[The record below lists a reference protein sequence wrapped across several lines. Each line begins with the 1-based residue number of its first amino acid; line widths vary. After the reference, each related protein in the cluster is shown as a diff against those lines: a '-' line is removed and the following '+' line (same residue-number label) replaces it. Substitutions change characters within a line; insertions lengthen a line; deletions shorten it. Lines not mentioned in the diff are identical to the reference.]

1 MLSEYQF
8 GENKGLEGLATNRF
22 TIHVGDIGKVP
33 NLQSKSPLQFMSSL
47 PYPHSGPRTSRLYL
61 VDNEAE
67 PKDFTIRHT
76 NKSHDEGTMA
86 RKISSAIDGGNMAP
100 NFIFSSP
107 NAKKDSNPIPN
118 PNSNHPQMKAYI
130 DYSYTGP
137 NSIYIH
143 MMRSE
148 QKGYHHTRNLAAKL
162 SEMHPGYT
170 INFGKIMNPHISAIK
185 KEMENRGHVV
195 EGYEN
200 F

>member
-22 TIHVGDIGKVP
+22 TIHVGDIGKLP
-33 NLQSKSPLQFMSSL
+33 DLQAKSPLQYMKPL
-47 PYPHSGPRTSRLYL
+47 PYEKTGSRTSRLYL

-76 NKSHDEGTMA
+76 NKSHDEGTIA
-86 RKISSAIDGGNMAP
+86 RKLHGAVDAGNMAP

-107 NAKKDSNPIPN
+107 NAKKDSNRIPN

-137 NSIYIH
+137 NSIFIH

-162 SEMHPGYT
+162 SEMHPGYA
-170 INFGKIMNPHISAIK
+170 IDFGKMKNEHISAIK
-185 KEMENRGHVV
+185 DEMAARGHEVS
-195 EGYEN
+195 GQKDY
-200 F
+200 